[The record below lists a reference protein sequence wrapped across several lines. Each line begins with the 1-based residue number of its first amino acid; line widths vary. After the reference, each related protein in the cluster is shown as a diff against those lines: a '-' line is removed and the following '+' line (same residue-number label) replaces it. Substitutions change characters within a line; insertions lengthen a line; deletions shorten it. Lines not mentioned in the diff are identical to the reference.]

1 MNSIEDIESITNGS
15 FLYNEKSD
23 IQLIKDYDQLDID
36 IIMNLENKKFDY
48 LNNDNINILLDNL
61 IYQKSVLSHIEFNKL
76 LYDIS
81 NNNLKDLNE
90 LVEYHKKLIFYM
102 NNM

>member
-1 MNSIEDIESITNGS
+1 MNYNENLINGS
-15 FLYNEKSD
+15 FLYDD
-23 IQLIKDYDQLDID
+23 INLIKDYNQLDID
-36 IIMNLENKKFDY
+36 IIKNLEDINFDY

-81 NNNLKDLNE
+81 NNNLKNINE